1 MSNLYHRGLYLVALA
16 VQPRLLREMLQ
27 RALDNTPG
35 LMVADQQEELAKLQ
49 FLFRQVQIDWI
60 VVATSAADG
69 LPAEA
74 GVMLDR
80 YPSLSLLAIATDED
94 RVEVLIRAADGR
106 ICRYVLGDV
115 ELAELVTVLKYKPG
129 SEAFPAVLVA
139 AHRGPVTDDAQIPVW
154 QNG

>member
-1 MSNLYHRGLYLVALA
+1 
-16 VQPRLLREMLQ
+16 MLQ